1 MLYNNISNSRRNE
14 IALGVIRIIHK
25 YLHEFMQLYKYNNY
39 CDKTARSRIVV
50 YEKRF
55 LRKKYRYRTQEGD
68 HITNKTEFERIARK
82 YTNTIYAHA
91 LVILG
96 NKADAEDAAEEAIYK
111 LLVRKLPF
119 RDDEHVKA
127 WLIRVV
133 INESIMMLRKRKKL
147 SGEELTEDNA
157 GCTEFQYPE
166 QSEIFDAV
174 NSLDLIYRSV
184 LLLYYCDNMSV
195 CETARTLGISKSAVT
210 TRLQRAR
217 QLLKEELERRNFN
230 G

>member
-1 MLYNNISNSRRNE
+1 
-14 IALGVIRIIHK
+14 
-25 YLHEFMQLYKYNNY
+25 
-39 CDKTARSRIVV
+39 
-50 YEKRF
+50 
-55 LRKKYRYRTQEGD
+55 
-68 HITNKTEFERIARK
+68 
-82 YTNTIYAHA
+82 
-91 LVILG
+91 
-96 NKADAEDAAEEAIYK
+96 
-111 LLVRKLPF
+111 
-119 RDDEHVKA
+119 
-127 WLIRVV
+127 
-133 INESIMMLRKRKKL
+133 MMLRKRKKL

-195 CETARTLGISKSAVT
+195 CETSRTLGISKSAVT

>member
-1 MLYNNISNSRRNE
+1 M
-14 IALGVIRIIHK
+14 
-25 YLHEFMQLYKYNNY
+25 
-39 CDKTARSRIVV
+39 
-50 YEKRF
+50 
-55 LRKKYRYRTQEGD
+55 QEGD
-68 HITNKTEFERIARK
+68 HITNKTEFEHIARK
-82 YTNTIYAHA
+82 YTNMLYAHA

-133 INESIMMLRKRKKL
+133 INESFMMLRKRKKL
-147 SGEELTEDNA
+147 SGNELTEENA
-157 GCTEFQYPE
+157 GCVEFAYPE

-174 NSLDLIYRSV
+174 NFLDVKYRSV

-195 CETARTLGISKSAVT
+195 SETAKALSISKSAVT

-217 QLLKEELERRNFN
+217 QLLKEELERRNIN